1 MPNYRSIATV
11 TAQNRKAAYEALGVF
26 LAHLHP
32 LNVNL
37 SSITYNA
44 TTQRIDIVTFNAI
57 PAGQLEHL
65 GIEGV

>member
-32 LNVNL
+32 LDVNL

-65 GIEGV
+65 GIEGA

>member
-1 MPNYRSIATV
+1 MFTYRSIATV
-11 TAQNRKAAYEALGVF
+11 NAQNRKVAYEALGVF
-26 LAHLHP
+26 IAHLDP

-44 TTQRIDIVTFNAI
+44 TTKRIDVVTFNAI

-65 GIEGV
+65 GIEES